1 MTKDQVKFVQQV
13 TGKLLFYARAIDNL
27 MLHALNDIATKTNQG
42 TTTTLEAAHHLLH
55 YAASNPNG
63 QIRFTASDMVLNCHS
78 DAAYLVAPESRS
90 RAGGFLFLGDKNRT

>member
-42 TTTTLEAAHHLLH
+42 TTTISAAACHLLH

-90 RAGGFLFLGDKNRT
+90 RAW